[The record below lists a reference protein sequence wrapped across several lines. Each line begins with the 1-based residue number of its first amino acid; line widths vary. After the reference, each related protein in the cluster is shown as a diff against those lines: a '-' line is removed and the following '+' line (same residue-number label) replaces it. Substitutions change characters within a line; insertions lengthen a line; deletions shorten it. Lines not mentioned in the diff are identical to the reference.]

1 MEIQPLKK
9 ENIFDAA
16 VNAIGDYIISN
27 RLQPGDPLPPEVE
40 LASKLQVSRNI
51 LREALRHFRTLG
63 IIESKPKLGMT
74 VRSLVPDNPYV
85 GYFPFLAAQ
94 TDILPKLA
102 EIRMSLETG
111 AAEFMVRHASKEQ
124 IAHLHSICDRFEK
137 AVSREE
143 RIRLETDFHI
153 TLLAAADNP
162 LMTGLAPLLIR
173 FFSEQQGAKKKGRSR
188 PHITVVEEHRAMV
201 EALKKKDSTAL
212 HELLYR
218 HNIGNLEK

>member
-1 MEIQPLKK
+1 MEIKPLKR
-9 ENIFDAA
+9 ENTFDAA
-16 VNAIGDYIISN
+16 VNAIGEYIISN
-27 RLQPGDPLPPEVE
+27 RLQAGDPLPPEVD

-124 IAHLHSICDRFEK
+124 LAHLHSICDRFGK
-137 AVSREE
+137 AASREE

-153 TLLAAADNP
+153 TLLASANNP

-173 FFSEQQGAKKKGRSR
+173 FFSEQQGAKKKGRPR
-188 PHITVVEEHRAMV
+188 PHRVVLEEHRAMV
-201 EALKKKDSTAL
+201 EALKKKDSTVL
-212 HELLYR
+212 RELLYR
-218 HNIGNLEK
+218 HNIGYLEK